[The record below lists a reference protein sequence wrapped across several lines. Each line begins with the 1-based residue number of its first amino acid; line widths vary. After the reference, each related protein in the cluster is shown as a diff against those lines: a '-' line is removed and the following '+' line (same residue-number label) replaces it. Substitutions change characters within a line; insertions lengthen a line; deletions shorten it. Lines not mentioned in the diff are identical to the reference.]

1 MSTRNLKRPQN
12 STRSDNYFDQIVVLK
27 NHFLNLIPDEF
38 LTYQLTMIFT
48 GKNATS
54 YSVDRVKKVIDDL
67 YKRLNEIYVHP
78 RRYASLPHHSKM
90 PFMMTMIEFD
100 DQVMFHSHALL
111 AVHPETAQQFD
122 ELCVK
127 DSFTRFDESISASH
141 FQRTKADDPVEIR
154 NYEEQTNVERWTNYM
169 LKRTSTIKKPDH
181 LLIHSPK
188 Q

>member
-1 MSTRNLKRPQN
+1 MSTRTLQRPKN
-12 STRSDNYFDQIVVLK
+12 STRSDNYFDQIVALK
-27 NHFLNLIPDEF
+27 DHFLHLIPDDF
-38 LTYQLTMIFT
+38 INYQLTVIFT

-78 RRYASLPHHSKM
+78 RRYASLPHRSKM
-90 PFMMTMIEFD
+90 PLMLTIIEFD
-100 DQVMFHSHALL
+100 DQVMFHTHALL
-111 AVHPETAQQFD
+111 AVHPDTAPQFD

-154 NYEEQTNVERWTNYM
+154 NYEEQTNVERWINYQ

-181 LLIHSPK
+181 LMIHAPK